1 MLFRSCPDKE
11 YYSSAKFEDGSER
24 YYFYYKLSVSDK
36 IIRFCDKEDIWTAF
50 GEYIYRNVKPDL
62 RELNYPTELSYKFS
76 ELSRLKNLPDS
87 LYEDRQTLFGLLLSE
102 YLDEAGKERME
113 NEMEDL
119 YFIMNQIVNSRDGDG
134 KPLEME
140 SPWESN
146 KK

>member
-1 MLFRSCPDKE
+1 M
-11 YYSSAKFEDGSER
+11 
-24 YYFYYKLSVSDK
+24 
-36 IIRFCDKEDIWTAF
+36 
-50 GEYIYRNVKPDL
+50 
-62 RELNYPTELSYKFS
+62 
-76 ELSRLKNLPDS
+76 
-87 LYEDRQTLFGLLLSE
+87 YEDRQTLFGLLLSE